1 MAKVKR
7 TLHEVSDILKEKN
20 IKLGTSGVRQDI
32 NKSFEKII
40 AKYAKN
46 NSVVL
51 DKEKIKSL
59 SKDLEIQNLFVRY
72 MYDKH

>member
-1 MAKVKR
+1 MDKVKR

>member
-1 MAKVKR
+1 MTKVKR
-7 TLHEVSDILKEKN
+7 TLHEVSDMLKEKN

-40 AKYAKN
+40 SKYAKN
-46 NSVVL
+46 NNVVL

-59 SKDLEIQNLFVRY
+59 SKDLEVQDLFVRY